1 LKKTKQNARDL
12 DPTHEQLFLCVPM
25 TNPEPGPESRT
36 LLTRDFARLTNAACC
51 RCRRCE
57 ASRTEVRSEKASEA
71 SSAAASPPPRHTSS
85 PPPRQHLLATSSPPP
100 RRLLAASSPPPR
112 RLLAASSPPP
122 PRHSSPPPRRLLAA
136 SSPPPRRLFAAS
148 SPPPRDLPRRA
159 ACAQGRTPATSAACM
174 RAPLPAPC
182 MEAHAQGSFDCF
194 RRREAICTTVH
205 VVASLVSCVYPVVL
219 SSVGKV

>member
-100 RRLLAASSPPPR
+100 RRLR
-112 RLLAASSPPP
+112 
-122 PRHSSPPPRRLLAA
+122 AA